1 MAPETPGLKARLVR
15 AAQKAG
21 IKASAPATRV
31 AAQRPAGGGNP
42 ILTWIS
48 PASGEFLGAYYP
60 PRQTLAACAIR
71 GHNNDVV
78 LLDPSA
84 GRAPSRGAAV
94 KQFFVELQ
102 RRKVY
107 RVAVGYIVVAWVLV
121 QVATQ
126 VFPFFEVPNWTIR
139 WVILTLVLGFPI
151 AVVLAWA
158 YDITPS
164 GIKRTEDAPSDAPET
179 AHPVTAVPEESIA
192 VLPFENLS
200 DDRENTF
207 FADGVHDDILSSLAR
222 IADLKVIS
230 RTSVQQYR
238 TGARNLREI
247 GEALGVAHVLE
258 GTVRRAGNR
267 VRVNAQLIN
276 ARTDTHIWAETFDRE
291 LTDLF
296 AIQSELA
303 GQIVRALRANL
314 SPEEMAD
321 LQLSPTTN
329 LEAYD
334 LYIRARDLFRWSGI
348 GDPHE
353 NGEKALPLLKRALAL
368 DPQFALAHYLT
379 SRIHG
384 ELYWFGY
391 DKSPTRLAQ
400 SKAAAETALR
410 LRPEMGEGH
419 LALAFYHY
427 YSARDYETAIR
438 ELTHAQ
444 RALPNESDVASA
456 LGMIERRRGRWEE
469 SVMHLERARQL
480 DPRNIS
486 ALWNLSETLT
496 FLRRY
501 AEADRVLAE
510 AMAIAPAAHMIPIAR
525 AELALREQGDTA
537 PLREALRRVPEE
549 FDPGGAVTTIA
560 VRLAL
565 MERDYE
571 EAERQL
577 GTCSECR
584 YNDVGL
590 CGLVGALD
598 DYTVPREWYVGLIAH
613 GAGKE
618 ADAQRAFAAAREVM
632 AAEAQAAASPNDAK
646 ILIMQALIEAM
657 LGEREAAVAFGQR
670 AVRLLPIAA
679 DALDGPLI
687 ATNFAAVRALV
698 GQRDEALV
706 DLAGLVR
713 QIGGPT
719 PGMLRVEPQW
729 DSLRDDSRFQAML

>member
-1 MAPETPGLKARLVR
+1 V
-15 AAQKAG
+15 AQLH
-21 IKASAPATRV
+21 S
-31 AAQRPAGGGNP
+31 
-42 ILTWIS
+42 
-48 PASGEFLGAYYP
+48 
-60 PRQTLAACAIR
+60 
-71 GHNNDVV
+71 
-78 LLDPSA
+78 SA
-84 GRAPSRGAAV
+84 GSRGAAL
-94 KQFFVELQ
+94 KNFFAELK

-107 RVAVGYIVVAWVLV
+107 RVAVAYIVAAWVLA

-126 VFPFFEVPNWTIR
+126 VFPFFEVSNWTVRLI
-139 WVILTLVLGFPI
+139 ILALCLGFPI

-164 GIKRTEDAPSDAPET
+164 GIKRTDDIAPAP
-179 AHPVTAVPEESIA
+179 ALAVSEKSIA

-267 VRVNAQLIN
+267 VRVNTQLIN
-276 ARTDTHIWAETFDRE
+276 ARTDAHIWAETFDRE

-303 GQIVRALRANL
+303 ERIVRALRANL
-314 SPEEMAD
+314 SPEEKAG
-321 LQLSPTTN
+321 LQGQPTKS

-334 LYIRARDLFRWSGI
+334 LYLQARELFRWSGI
-348 GDPHE
+348 GDPQE
-353 NGEKALPLLKRALAL
+353 NGERALPLLERALLL
-368 DPQFALAHYLT
+368 DPEFAQAHYLV
-379 SRIHG
+379 SRIHA

-391 DKSPTRLAQ
+391 DKSPTRIARA
-400 SKAAAETALR
+400 KASAETALR
-410 LRPEMGEGH
+410 LRPEQGEGH
-419 LALAFYHY
+419 LALAFYYY
-427 YSARDYETAIR
+427 YSARDYEAAIR
-438 ELTHAQ
+438 ELTLAQ

-456 LGMIERRRGRWEE
+456 LGVIERRRGRWEE
-469 SVMHLERARQL
+469 SILHLERARLL
-480 DPRNIS
+480 DPRSGS

-501 AEADRVLAE
+501 SEADQVLAQ
-510 AMAIAPAAHMIPIAR
+510 AAAISPNAHMISIAR
-525 AELALREQGDTA
+525 AELALRERGDPA
-537 PLREALRRVPEE
+537 PLRRVLALVPEE

-565 MERDYE
+565 MERDYD
-571 EAERQL
+571 EADRQL
-577 GTCSECR
+577 GNCTECK

-598 DYTVPREWYVGLIAH
+598 DYTVPRDWYVGLIAR
-613 GAGKE
+613 GRGKE
-618 ADAQRAFAAAREVM
+618 KEAERAFAAAEEAMLSEARE
-632 AAEAQAAASPNDAK
+632 SPNDAK
-646 ILIMQALIEAM
+646 ILIMRGLIEAM
-657 LGEREAAVAFGQR
+657 LGRAEDAIAAGERAAQV
-670 AVRLLPIAA
+670 LPISA

-687 ATNFAAVRALV
+687 ATNLAAIYAQVGRRDQALA
-698 GQRDEALV
+698 ALET
-706 DLAGLVR
+706 LVK

-729 DSLRDDSRFQAML
+729 DSLRDDPRFQRLLES